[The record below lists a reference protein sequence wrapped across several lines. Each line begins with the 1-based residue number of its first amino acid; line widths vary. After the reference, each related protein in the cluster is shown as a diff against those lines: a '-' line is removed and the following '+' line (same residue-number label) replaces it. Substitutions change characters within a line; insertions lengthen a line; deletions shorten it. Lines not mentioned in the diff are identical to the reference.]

1 MLRNRL
7 IRSETAER
15 AESGRPGAS
24 RTSASAIAAAML
36 LGIFSHQAIAQEAL
50 TGDQIRSL
58 ISGNT
63 LEGAFRARR
72 LVMVFY
78 ADGQVRGSLGLTGSD
93 SGTWEI
99 DGDTYC
105 NEWFTYFGGVRR
117 CYQWVPNV
125 DGYLL
130 NNVDAFKIHP
140 IEGRIV
146 EGKPKGY

>member
-1 MLRNRL
+1 MPINRL
-7 IRSETAER
+7 TESETALR
-15 AESGRPGAS
+15 AVPGRPGAS
-24 RTSASAIAAAML
+24 RTSALAMAAVAL
-36 LGIFSHQAIAQEAL
+36 FGIFGHCAMAQEAL
-50 TGDQIRSL
+50 SGEQIRSL
-58 ISGNT
+58 ITGNT

-99 DGDTYC
+99 KGDTYC
-105 NEWFTYFGGVRR
+105 NEWFTYFNGVHR
-117 CYQWVPNV
+117 CYQWVPDG

-130 NNVDAFKIHP
+130 INVDAFKTHP

-146 EGKPKGY
+146 DGKPKGY